1 MEGEENTHNPTI
13 AKVPKVTVTNHFL
26 IKYKNE
32 EERVAYSDLIIQLAK
47 NHELKD
53 FHIEE
58 KEAFQ
63 NVRVLYNMHTVLEE
77 GEFNYGKLEKEFL
90 KYYEK

>member
-1 MEGEENTHNPTI
+1 MEENTHNPTI
-13 AKVPKVTVTNHFL
+13 AKVPVKECANYFL

-32 EERVAYSDLIIQLAK
+32 EERVAYSDLIIRLAK

-58 KEAFQ
+58 KEAFKDS
-63 NVRVLYNMHTVLEE
+63 RVLYNMHTVLGS
-77 GEFNYGKLEKEFL
+77 GEFNYDKLEKEFL
-90 KYYEK
+90 KLYEK